1 MKKWMTLMA
10 TSALALSLVAC
21 NTSATPTSKTSE
33 ENTSDLTL
41 KQVFEKSLAQS
52 ESIESL
58 SADLDMVQKIEVPA
72 QDVAMDTSSKMTM
85 DLIVDPLSMHQKGT
99 TSTTIP
105 GEESTGQPQEIE
117 MESFMTADGFFTQD
131 NMSQQ
136 WMKLPKDM
144 YEQMISI
151 SQKQADPSQQL
162 KDLEIFMDDFTF
174 NQDDK
179 EYVLKLSA
187 SGEKFNELI
196 QKQLAETMP
205 ELGADEQEMLKE
217 LNIKKVDYE
226 IHIDKET
233 FNTTALNVV
242 MDMTMA
248 VDGEEMTLYQD
259 MKSTFSNY
267 NGVKKIVVP
276 QEVLDTAQEM

>member
-58 SADLDMVQKIEVPA
+58 SADLDMVQKVEVPA
-72 QDVAMDTSSKMTM
+72 QDVAMDSTSKMTM

-105 GEESTGQPQEIE
+105 GEESSGQPQEME
-117 MESFMTADGFFTQD
+117 MESFMTADGFFTHD

-136 WMKLPKDM
+136 WMKLPKDV

-162 KDLEIFMDDFTF
+162 KDLEAFMDDFTF

-187 SGEKFNELI
+187 AGEKFNELI

>member
-58 SADLDMVQKIEVPA
+58 SADLDMVQKVEVPA
-72 QDVAMDTSSKMTM
+72 QNVAMDSTSKMTM

-105 GEESTGQPQEIE
+105 GEESSGQPQEME
-117 MESFMTADGFFTQD
+117 MESFMTADGFFTHD

-162 KDLEIFMDDFTF
+162 KDLEAFMDDFTF

-187 SGEKFNELI
+187 AGEKFNELI

-276 QEVLDTAQEM
+276 QEVLDNAQEM

>member
-72 QDVAMDTSSKMTM
+72 QDVAMDTTSKMTM
-85 DLIVDPLSMHQKGT
+85 DLIVDPLSMYQKGT

-105 GEESTGQPQEIE
+105 GEESSGQPQEIE
-117 MESFMTADGFFTQD
+117 MESFMTADGFFTHD

-136 WMKLPKDM
+136 WMKLSKDM

-162 KDLEIFMDDFTF
+162 KDLETFMDDFTF

-187 SGEKFNELI
+187 SGDKFNELI
-196 QKQLAETMP
+196 QKQIAETMP

-267 NGVKKIVVP
+267 NGVKNIVVP
-276 QEVLDTAQEM
+276 QEVLDNAQEM

>member
-72 QDVAMDTSSKMTM
+72 QDVAMDSTSKMTM

-105 GEESTGQPQEIE
+105 GEESSGQPQEME
-117 MESFMTADGFFTQD
+117 MESFMTADGFFTHD

-162 KDLEIFMDDFTF
+162 KDLEAFMDDFTF

-187 SGEKFNELI
+187 AGEKFNELI

>member
-136 WMKLPKDM
+136 WTKLPKDM

-217 LNIKKVDYE
+217 LNVKKADYE
-226 IHIDKET
+226 IHIDKKT

-248 VDGEEMTLYQD
+248 VDGEEMNMYQD

-276 QEVLDTAQEM
+276 QEVLDNAKEM

>member
-58 SADLDMVQKIEVPA
+58 SADLDMVQKVEVPA
-72 QDVAMDTSSKMTM
+72 QDVAMDSTSKMTM

-105 GEESTGQPQEIE
+105 GEESSGQPQEME
-117 MESFMTADGFFTQD
+117 MESFMTADGFFTHD

-162 KDLEIFMDDFTF
+162 KDLEAFMDDFTF

-187 SGEKFNELI
+187 AGEKFNELI

-248 VDGEEMTLYQD
+248 VDGEEMNIYQD

-276 QEVLDTAQEM
+276 QEVLDNAQEM